1 MKWNQEAGLID
12 NRTRSHRSRVAII
25 EAALHVLARNGAG
38 QLTLDA
44 VAREAG
50 ISKRGLMHQFRTKEA
65 IIKALLEHHITYIET
80 FQKDYLLENGDGLPQ
95 PELSAE
101 IAGDREATT
110 MPHSIALAVF
120 GAMAEDQHLLAPVRE
135 HAKCRTAL
143 LRSEAEDP
151 DEAMMK
157 WFAGKGILFCSL
169 LGINPLDDEGVDRL
183 FRQLEKT
190 GERG

>member
-1 MKWNQEAGLID
+1 MPATATAKTHTLMNQ
-12 NRTRSHRSRVAII
+12 
-25 EAALHVLARNGAG
+25 
-38 QLTLDA
+38 
-44 VAREAG
+44 
-50 ISKRGLMHQFRTKEA
+50 ISKGR
-65 IIKALLEHHITYIET
+65 KARPRRVMLYGTHGIGKST
-80 FQKDYLLENGDGLPQ
+80 
-95 PELSAE
+95 
-101 IAGDREATT
+101 
-110 MPHSIALAVF
+110 F

>member
-1 MKWNQEAGLID
+1 MPWRGRPGSARVGSCTSSGQRK
-12 NRTRSHRSRVAII
+12 RSSRPCWS
-25 EAALHVLARNGAG
+25 
-38 QLTLDA
+38 TT
-44 VAREAG
+44 
-50 ISKRGLMHQFRTKEA
+50 S
-65 IIKALLEHHITYIET
+65 IET

>member
-1 MKWNQEAGLID
+1 MID
-12 NRTRSHRSRVAII
+12 NRTRSHRSRTAII
-25 EAALHVLARNGAG
+25 EAALHVLARDGAG

-50 ISKRGLMHQFRTKEA
+50 ISKGGLMHQFRTKEA
-65 IIKALLEHHITYIET
+65 VIKALLEHHITYIDT
-80 FQKDYLLENGDGLPQ
+80 FRQDYLLENGDSLPR

-101 IAGDREATT
+101 IAADREATT

-135 HAKCRTAL
+135 HAKCRTEL
-143 LRSEAEDP
+143 LRAEAEDP

-169 LGINPLDDEGVDRL
+169 LGINPLDEAGVERL
-183 FRQLEKT
+183 FRRLEEARDQ
-190 GERG
+190 G

>member
-1 MKWNQEAGLID
+1 MID

-25 EAALHVLARNGAG
+25 EAVLHVLARNGAG

-50 ISKRGLMHQFRTKEA
+50 ISKGGLMHQFRTKEA

-101 IAGDREATT
+101 IEDKIL
-110 MPHSIALAVF
+110 IAL
-120 GAMAEDQHLLAPVRE
+120 GVRE
-135 HAKCRTAL
+135 DPNAAAQ
-143 LRSEAEDP
+143 SE
-151 DEAMMK
+151 
-157 WFAGKGILFCSL
+157 
-169 LGINPLDDEGVDRL
+169 
-183 FRQLEKT
+183 T
-190 GERG
+190 GEGAKLAVVMDDDSADEDASAKKVQKAS